1 MGHRGGQAVWGEH
14 DKGRSCSR
22 KHVGTNGCTCTIER
36 PGRDRQET
44 WDMQGE
50 RGWSQ
55 GRDEGRALTRVCSS
69 ESPVSAA
76 MRHSVVGSGCLFTLQ
91 KWYSR
96 ISSCSSVGITGF
108 SMAISSWGRAMGPG
122 TAERGQCHCSSWE
135 WPVGPHLLSPRF
147 AIRVPTG
154 LPPPAV
160 ASGCSRAQLPS
171 QRHAR
176 ELSWERQPPSYCCL
190 SFLSA
195 ASTRQQ
201 CPALSCLTI
210 LSWQEAAGCSALPWC
225 CIYSQS
231 DSHGNDSCLQP
242 YLGLGVT

>member
-1 MGHRGGQAVWGEH
+1 MLVHLAEVVLQDLQLLLSGNHWLFHGHLLLGQGYGARH
-14 DKGRSCSR
+14 CR
-22 KHVGTNGCTCTIER
+22 
-36 PGRDRQET
+36 
-44 WDMQGE
+44 
-50 RGWSQ
+50 
-55 GRDEGRALTRVCSS
+55 EG
-69 ESPVSAA
+69 PVSLLKLGVA
-76 MRHSVVGSGCLFTLQ
+76 SGATF
-91 KWYSR
+91 
-96 ISSCSSVGITGF
+96 
-108 SMAISSWGRAMGPG
+108 
-122 TAERGQCHCSSWE
+122 AEPQICHPC
-135 WPVGPHLLSPRF
+135 PHRP
-147 AIRVPTG
+147 
-154 LPPPAV
+154 PPPAV

-190 SFLSA
+190 SLLSA